1 MKIQC
6 ESVADRRDRGGS
18 DRELRINSRC
28 NALAALVAKA
38 IVIHIG
44 VTGGGNSRPRFDHRA
59 AGRAMASLGQACRCA
74 GRRNGVVNDSGMCL
88 FLDFFIVCV
97 AAFRAF

>member
-18 DRELRINSRC
+18 DRELRINSRRK
-28 NALAALVAKA
+28 ALAALVAKA

-59 AGRAMASLGQACRCA
+59 AGRAMAPSVKPA
-74 GRRNGVVNDSGMCL
+74 VVQ
-88 FLDFFIVCV
+88 V
-97 AAFRAF
+97 AATELSMTAVCAFSRFFHCMCCRISCI